1 MFSAL
6 REIPFPKGT
15 DHRGTHYTVFN
26 SITTMQ
32 LTALTVTQVYL
43 EKTMNI
49 LIHWMTID

>member
-1 MFSAL
+1 MFPAL

-26 SITTMQ
+26 SITMQ
-32 LTALTVTQVYL
+32 LAALTVTQVYL

-49 LIHWMTID
+49 LIHWITID